1 MSQTKPA
8 SEAGK
13 SAIEKA
19 GLPKKDTY
27 KVQNLMK
34 RAYRLPYTG
43 GPMLGSYIDDEREKL
58 KAPRVSNVPSV
69 RELTREQLEECL
81 AVPAFV
87 RFIDPGVGQKLRV
100 F

>member
-1 MSQTKPA
+1 MSQTKP
-8 SEAGK
+8 EGEVRK
-13 SAIEKA
+13 SAIELA

-27 KVQNLMK
+27 KVQNYMK

-43 GPMLGSYIDDEREKL
+43 GPMLGTFIDDDRV
-58 KAPRVSNVPSV
+58 KAGGIRVSDVPSV

-81 AVPAFV
+81 EVAAFV
-87 RFIDPGVGQKLRV
+87 RFIAPGPNQKLRV

>member
-43 GPMLGSYIDDEREKL
+43 GPVLGTFIDDDRV
-58 KAPRVSNVPSV
+58 KAGGIRVSDVPSV

-87 RFIDPGVGQKLRV
+87 RFIDPGVGRKLRV